1 MMAECLWETRETW
14 SFFRKLQEAFRM
26 DRAFVKSRH
35 WLTSPQDLQY
45 RKYILYKAT
54 TTVKAFRRQVRRG
67 ELTPD
72 AISQRKAAV
81 YRSYAQAMNE
91 VEIWTGQSGKI
102 YVQQGFLTLEQTIA
116 SLALSIWQNARMVLY
131 LGLNMLHD
139 FLKEVISGGVIK
151 MLVQDSS

>member
-1 MMAECLWETRETW
+1 MAERLWETRETW

-45 RKYILYKAT
+45 RKYILYKAA
-54 TTVKAFRRQVRRG
+54 TTVKAFRRQERRG

-72 AISQRKAAV
+72 VISQRKAAV

-91 VEIWTGQSGKI
+91 VEIWTG
-102 YVQQGFLTLEQTIA
+102 
-116 SLALSIWQNARMVLY
+116 
-131 LGLNMLHD
+131 
-139 FLKEVISGGVIK
+139 
-151 MLVQDSS
+151 